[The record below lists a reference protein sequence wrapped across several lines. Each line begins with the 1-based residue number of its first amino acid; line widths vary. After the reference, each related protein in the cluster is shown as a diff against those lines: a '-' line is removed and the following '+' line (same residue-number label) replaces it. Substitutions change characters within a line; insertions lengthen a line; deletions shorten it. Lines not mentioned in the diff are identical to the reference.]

1 MTYLLVVFPLVC
13 SIPCYPITESDMPIT
28 WEAARTAKEVIEK
41 AHLMETNT
49 KVYVICRRNDG

>member
-1 MTYLLVVFPLVC
+1 MTYLLVVFPLTC
-13 SIPCYPITESDMPIT
+13 SIPCYPISEGREPVT
-28 WEAARTAKEVIEK
+28 WEQCREAKALIEA